1 MPEIR
6 YNVVY
11 RGKLLPDV
19 DISVVKSKL
28 MATFPLSEKQVDTI
42 LKSKRVVLKKDADE
56 ATAKRLGMALKRAGM
71 DIVLTKSPAATD
83 TVSPEPSP
91 EISSEE
97 NKTEQDPG
105 KEKQASNKVEIQQD
119 PLSKEPDR
127 VWKPSEI
134 PFEFTGSGTEYFKIW
149 VVNIILSFLTLG
161 IYSAWAKV
169 RRQQY
174 IYGNT
179 RLKGAAFEYLA
190 DPVKILKG
198 RLIVIAFF
206 VLSSAASYFVP
217 ITNILFTIVFVA
229 AFPWVIVASLR
240 FNARNSAIR
249 NIRFGFH
256 GRIKDAA
263 LVYIWWPIVAAF
275 TLGAIFPY
283 VYYRQKKFVVENSS
297 YGSTRFVFTA
307 SGREYYRLFYGA
319 LIPIVIGVLLVVA
332 AGFLFAPLSGLVM
345 VALYLYLFAFYSVR
359 TTNLLYGASSLSH
372 NRFKSK
378 LKIME
383 YLMLVLTN
391 SLGTA
396 LTLGLFS
403 PWARIRSLRYRLSRL
418 TLLADA
424 DPESFVAGEE
434 KQVSAFGEEVGDFFD
449 LDIGL

>member
-1 MPEIR
+1 MPEAR

-71 DIVLTKSPAATD
+71 DIMLTKSPAATD

-105 KEKQASNKVEIQQD
+105 KEKQASNKAD
-119 PLSKEPDR
+119 TPPDTPSKEPNSG
-127 VWKPSEI
+127 WTPSEI
-134 PFEFTGSGTEYFKIW
+134 PFEFIGSGKEYFKIW
-149 VVNIILSFLTLG
+149 IVNMLLSIITLG

-169 RRQQY
+169 RRKQY
-174 IYGNT
+174 LYGNT
-179 RLKGAAFEYLA
+179 RLKGASFEYLA

-206 VLSSAASYFVP
+206 VLSSAATYYLPAVQV
-217 ITNILFTIVFVA
+217 IFTLLFVA
-229 AFPWVIVASLR
+229 AFPWVIVRTLM

-249 NIRFGFH
+249 NIRFGFK
-256 GRIKDAA
+256 GRVKDAA
-263 LVYIWWPIVAAF
+263 LVYLWWPFVAIF
-275 TLGAIFPY
+275 TLGIIFPY
-283 VYYRQKKFVVENSS
+283 VYYRQKKFIVENST
-297 YGSTRFVFTA
+297 YGTTRFVFTA
-307 SGREYYRLFYGA
+307 SSREYYRLFMSA
-319 LIPIVIGVLLVVA
+319 IIPIVVGILAIVA
-332 AGFLFAPLSGLVM
+332 AGYLYAPLSGLVM
-345 VALYLYLFAFYSVR
+345 IALYLYMFAFYSVK
-359 TTNLLYGASSLSH
+359 TTNLLYNTSSLAH
-372 NRFKSK
+372 NQFRADM
-378 LKIME
+378 KIVP

-391 SLGTA
+391 SLATA

-403 PWARIRSLRYRLSRL
+403 PWAIIRTLRYRLGHL
-418 TLLADA
+418 TLLADE

-434 KQVSAFGEEVGDFFD
+434 EQVSALGEEVGDFFD
-449 LDIGL
+449 FDIGL